1 MFKAQSAMEYL
12 MTYGWA
18 ILILGIAIA
27 VLYSLGLF
35 SPSSFVTSSCIFP
48 ADFSCLSG
56 VLATNGLFSINLE
69 QSTASNINLT
79 AIGCNNLGQ
88 TTNMVSYSPQKYLL
102 IGSNISLSTLCYSNF
117 TVYTANPGSIYEG
130 YLVMNYTDLQTGF
143 PHTVIGRLIEKVA

>member
-56 VLATNGLFSINLE
+56 VLVTNGLFSINLE

-88 TTNMVSYSPQKYLL
+88 TTNMISYSPQKYLL
-102 IGSNISLSTLCYSNF
+102 IGSNISLSTLCYSNL
-117 TVYTANPGSIYEG
+117 TVYTATPGSIYQG
-130 YLVMNYTDLQTGF
+130 YLVLNYTDLQTGF